1 MFKQKYLIIQVLS
14 GLKRRVKSR
23 SSADFQAAVSDP
35 CVVPELRHERHVVS
49 VFRLNNT
56 AVFDAER

>member
-1 MFKQKYLIIQVLS
+1 MYNQKYLIIQVLG

-35 CVVPELRHERHVVS
+35 RVVPELRHERHIVS
-49 VFRLNNT
+49 AFRLNNT
-56 AVFDAER
+56 DVFDAK